1 MSGICVANMAPPEE
15 TYYSHIAHYSTKQK
29 DIYYYIIIIIYYY
42 IMLLNHKI
50 LCHVILDPC
59 HVDKPLVT
67 TVACYESSLLGLSE
81 CLLSV
86 FCALSLAER

>member
-42 IMLLNHKI
+42 
-50 LCHVILDPC
+50 CHNQPVLQKTSIG
-59 HVDKPLVT
+59 T
-67 TVACYESSLLGLSE
+67 G
-81 CLLSV
+81 
-86 FCALSLAER
+86 

>member
-1 MSGICVANMAPPEE
+1 
-15 TYYSHIAHYSTKQK
+15 
-29 DIYYYIIIIIYYY
+29 
-42 IMLLNHKI
+42 MLLNHKI